1 MLGKVTATTV
11 ANQTVQGSNGVRY
24 AYRRFG
30 NSGGGVPV
38 VLLQHFR
45 GNLDNWDPALLDA
58 LAGEREVIAFNNV
71 GVASTDGKTP
81 NSVTQMARDAIIFL
95 EALKLEE
102 VDLLGFSLGGF
113 VAQEIALLR
122 PSLVRKLILA
132 GTGPQGGPV
141 MHGWRKDIAEN
152 ARVDQA
158 GAEQLLYIMF
168 RHTPSSQAKG
178 VEYLGRFMARKD
190 RDAPSNVATR
200 NAQYDAVVEWGVPDH
215 NKLQRLAAIQQ
226 PTFVAN
232 GDDDLMCPPRL
243 THLMG
248 GLIPNAEVKIYPD
261 AGHGF
266 LWQHHTEFGADVKAF
281 LSA

>member
-1 MLGKVTATTV
+1 
-11 ANQTVQGSNGVRY
+11 
-24 AYRRFG
+24 
-30 NSGGGVPV
+30 
-38 VLLQHFR
+38 
-45 GNLDNWDPALLDA
+45 
-58 LAGEREVIAFNNV
+58 
-71 GVASTDGKTP
+71 
-81 NSVTQMARDAIIFL
+81 MARDAIIFL

-141 MHGWRKDIAEN
+141 MHGWRKDIADN

-266 LWQHHTEFGADVKAF
+266 LWQHHTEFGADVNAF

>member
-1 MLGKVTATTV
+1 MTATTV
-11 ANQTVQGSNGVRY
+11 ANQTVRGSNDVHY

-30 NSGGGVPV
+30 NSEGIPV

-45 GNLDNWDPALLDA
+45 GNMDNWDPALLDA
-58 LAGEREVIAFNNV
+58 LASEREVIVFNNV
-71 GVASTDGKTP
+71 GVASTDGRAP
-81 NSVTQMARDAIIFL
+81 NTVTQMARDAIVFL
-95 EALKLEE
+95 EALELEQ

-122 PSLVRKLILA
+122 PNLARKLILA

-141 MHGWRKDIAEN
+141 MHGWRKDIADN
-152 ARVDQA
+152 AHADQIDA
-158 GAEQLLYIMF
+158 KNLLYIMF
-168 RHTPSSQAKG
+168 KHTPTSQAKG
-178 VEYLGRFMARKD
+178 MEFLGRFMERKD
-190 RDAPSNVATR
+190 RDAPSDPATR
-200 NAQYDAVVEWGVPDH
+200 DAQYDAVVEWGVPDH

-226 PTFVAN
+226 PTLVAN
-232 GDDDLMCPPRL
+232 GDGDLMCPPRL

-248 GLIPNAEVKIYPD
+248 GLIPHAQVKIYPD

-266 LWQHHTEFGADVKAF
+266 LWQHHKEFAADVNEF

>member
-71 GVASTDGKTP
+71 GVASTDGTTP
-81 NSVTQMARDAIIFL
+81 NSVTQMARDAIVFL
-95 EALKLEE
+95 EALKLQE

-141 MHGWRKDIAEN
+141 MHGWRKDIADN
-152 ARVDQA
+152 ARVNQA

-226 PTFVAN
+226 PTFVGN

-266 LWQHHTEFGADVKAF
+266 LWQHHKEFGADVNAF

>member
-24 AYRRFG
+24 AYRRFD

-81 NSVTQMARDAIIFL
+81 NSVTQMACDAIIFL

-141 MHGWRKDIAEN
+141 MHGWRKDIADN

-266 LWQHHTEFGADVKAF
+266 LWQHHKEFGADVNAF